1 MIVVLNSF
9 NFTSKQGNEMQCI
22 NVLNK
27 TPASET
33 YSGKVE
39 VKAENYFFSVKKF
52 GVLRFNAGE
61 IIEIEWE
68 RSYKGEAIPKAVRSS
83 GEFDPNINEFMAY

>member
-9 NFTSKQGNEMQCI
+9 CFTSKQGNEMVCL

-27 TPASET
+27 TLGSET

-39 VKAENYFFSVKKF
+39 VKAESYFLSVKKF

-61 IIEIEWE
+61 IIEIEWD
-68 RSYKGEAIPKAVRSS
+68 RNYKGDAIPKTVRSS